1 LRRFLIFAVALGLGF
16 ALPLSAQAAD
26 PADCALLSRLSDA
39 AQAGFRDQPTAAAR
53 AAGLSGM
60 TIGHEAGRP
69 VWRAVLTGFTP
80 GRSAA
85 AVDRRVE
92 AFATAIQR
100 CLPGARQTAQ
110 GEADGLAW
118 RVFALPGGA
127 RIEILRESGTPSLP
141 AHGAFVSV
149 TTGIA
154 LARR

>member
-1 LRRFLIFAVALGLGF
+1 MRQFLIFAAALGL
-16 ALPLSAQAAD
+16 ALPLPAQAAD

-39 AQAGFRDQPTAAAR
+39 AQAGFRDQPTDAAR

-60 TIGHEAGRP
+60 TLGHEAGRP
-69 VWRAVLTGFTP
+69 VWRAVLTGFAP
-80 GRSAA
+80 GRNAA

>member
-1 LRRFLIFAVALGLGF
+1 MLRQFLIFAAALGL

-39 AQAGFRDQPTAAAR
+39 AQSGFREQPAAAAR

-60 TIGHEAGRP
+60 TLGHEAGRP
-69 VWRAVLTGFTP
+69 VWRAVLAGFAP
-80 GRSAA
+80 DRDSV

-92 AFATAIQR
+92 AFAAAIR
-100 CLPGARQTAQ
+100 HCLPGARQTAR
-110 GEADGLAW
+110 GEAEGLAW

-127 RIEILRESGTPSLP
+127 RIELLRESGTPSLP

-149 TTGIA
+149 TAGTA

>member
-1 LRRFLIFAVALGLGF
+1 LRQFLIFAAALGLGF

-39 AQAGFRDQPTAAAR
+39 AQSGFRDQPTAAAR

-60 TIGHEAGRP
+60 SIGHEAGRP
-69 VWRAVLTGFTP
+69 VWRAVLTGFAQ
-80 GRSAA
+80 GRDSA

-92 AFATAIQR
+92 GFVAAIQH
-100 CLPGARQTAQ
+100 CLPGARQTAR

-118 RVFALPGGA
+118 RVFALPGGG

-149 TTGIA
+149 TAGIA